1 MSAVNARSR
10 KNIVESLAR
19 ALDAALAKYPVVS
32 AYLFGSY
39 ARGVIH
45 PKSDIDIAVYLK
57 PGSKLSLNDELTL
70 GRKIEEISGLKPVD
84 LRVVNDMP
92 LTIQGEILTKG
103 ILLYS
108 ADDKERVAFE
118 TKTIALYFDY
128 IPHIERFL
136 KDFLESV
143 KRKGIL

>member
-1 MSAVNARSR
+1 MSPWR
-10 KNIVESLAR
+10 NIRLLALIC
-19 ALDAALAKYPVVS
+19 LDLMP
-32 AYLFGSY
+32 G
-39 ARGVIH
+39 GVIH
-45 PKSDIDIAVYLK
+45 PESDIDIAVYLK

-70 GRKIEEISGLKPVD
+70 GRKIEELSGLKPVD
-84 LRVVNDMP
+84 LRVINDMP

-108 ADDKERVAFE
+108 ADDKARVAFE

-128 IPHIERFL
+128 IPHIDRFR

-143 KRKGIL
+143 KRTGIL

>member
-1 MSAVNARSR
+1 MSAVNARVR
-10 KNIVESLAR
+10 KNIVENLAR
-19 ALDAALAKYPVVS
+19 VLDAALAKYPVVS

-39 ARGVIH
+39 AKGVIH
-45 PKSDIDIAVYLK
+45 PKSDIDIAIYLK

-70 GRKIEEISGLKPVD
+70 GRKIEELSGLKPVD
-84 LRVVNDMP
+84 LRVINDMP
-92 LTIQGEILTKG
+92 LTIQGEILTNG

-108 ADDKERVAFE
+108 MDDKARVAFE

-128 IPHIERFL
+128 IPHIDRFR

-143 KRKGIL
+143 KSKGIL

>member
-1 MSAVNARSR
+1 MSAVNARGR
-10 KNIVESLAR
+10 KDIVENLAR
-19 ALDAALAKYPVVS
+19 ALNAALAKYPVIS

-45 PKSDIDIAVYLK
+45 PGSDIDIAIYIR
-57 PGSKLSLNDELTL
+57 PGTKLSLNDELTL
-70 GRKIEEISGLKPVD
+70 GSKIEELSRLKPVD
-84 LRVVNDMP
+84 LRVINNMP

-103 ILLYS
+103 ILLYC

-128 IPHIERFL
+128 IPHIDRFR